1 MCRADDLLALS
12 PPKRSFVAAAR
23 CAARWRGMLGVSL
36 AK

>member
-12 PPKRSFVAAAR
+12 PPKRSFVAGVRDATGR
-23 CAARWRGMLGVSL
+23 RGMLGVSC